1 MKKHSMSCARHAK
14 NDVSKHQN
22 VPEGPRRPRN
32 AMTEKGA
39 RRAGKVAHQ
48 PARSKC
54 TWTSKRTFVRAG
66 ADKRA
71 TTATLERTRALLLQQ
86 EPLSV
91 DCVCGKIPKQ
101 FRTPYVSIYFSSFTH
116 AQTQRYLNTSA
127 YALLLTGLPIMT
139 CLFASSNSTTAY
151 RSRRLMQKAKKASHT
166 MDDNIERSDPWIS
179 GLY

>member
-1 MKKHSMSCARHAK
+1 MQMKKHSMSCARHAK

-71 TTATLERTRALLLQQ
+71 TTRPLN
-86 EPLSV
+86 EP
-91 DCVCGKIPKQ
+91 
-101 FRTPYVSIYFSSFTH
+101 
-116 AQTQRYLNTSA
+116 
-127 YALLLTGLPIMT
+127 
-139 CLFASSNSTTAY
+139 
-151 RSRRLMQKAKKASHT
+151 
-166 MDDNIERSDPWIS
+166 
-179 GLY
+179 GLYSYNKNPSVWTAFAEKSRNNSGPLCEYIFFVIYARTNAKIFEHVCACTFTYRVAYHDMFVCLLNKHHGL

>member
-1 MKKHSMSCARHAK
+1 MPKTTFQNIKM
-14 NDVSKHQN
+14 N

-71 TTATLERTRALLLQQ
+71 TTRPLN
-86 EPLSV
+86 EPGLYSYNTPQ
-91 DCVCGKIPKQ
+91 CGLRLRKNPETIPD
-101 FRTPYVSIYFSSFTH
+101 PYVSIYFSSFTH
-116 AQTQRYLNTSA
+116 AQTQRYLNTFA
-127 YALLLTGLPIMT
+127 HALLLTGLPIMT
-139 CLFASSNSTTAY
+139 CLFASSISTTAY

>member
-1 MKKHSMSCARHAK
+1 MQMKKHSMSCARHAK

-66 ADKRA
+66 ADKR
-71 TTATLERTRALLLQQ
+71 
-86 EPLSV
+86 P
-91 DCVCGKIPKQ
+91 
-101 FRTPYVSIYFSSFTH
+101 
-116 AQTQRYLNTSA
+116 QR
-127 YALLLTGLPIMT
+127 
-139 CLFASSNSTTAY
+139 
-151 RSRRLMQKAKKASHT
+151 
-166 MDDNIERSDPWIS
+166 DP
-179 GLY
+179 